1 MWVISGRMVPAGCP
15 GCSIRLC
22 LPEVVMSVVNYMIR
36 FSTPFSGVRG
46 FGVTLQN
53 IFWTGPFQVGQ
64 AYRDGVLCGHFT
76 YFQGPVEI
84 LTLTLNN
91 NEVYLF
97 QNGVGQCASAAGEQ
111 GPCELV
117 RQSL

>member
-1 MWVISGRMVPAGCP
+1 
-15 GCSIRLC
+15 
-22 LPEVVMSVVNYMIR
+22 
-36 FSTPFSGVRG
+36 
-46 FGVTLQN
+46 VTLQN

-64 AYRDGVLCGHFT
+64 VYRDGVVCGHFT

-97 QNGVGQCASAAGEQ
+97 QNGVGQCASASGEQ

-117 RQSL
+117 RQSF